1 MHLWSDFWEIVGYMV
16 SERGIE
22 FDPDKIKSILDMPVS
37 RIEKEINDF
46 LVSPMSGRPLLL
58 YLPVSDI
65 TLGCMRTQH
74 DDSRKEQ
81 AIYYLSKRILEYEMR
96 YVMIKRLCVALVWA
110 TRRSRHCMIEYSVC
124 LISRLD
130 PLRYLFDK
138 PALTGRLMRW
148 LVILSEFD
156 IQYVSQKSIK
166 RSIVANHLVSLS
178 ISEGKIVDDD
188 FSNEEFVAMTSLS
201 DRHPITNNI
210 VEYEACILVVRR
222 FDDLRYT
229 HLPRAQNQFV
239 DALATLAS
247 SVDIPTDVVIRPLLI
262 ESRGRHN
269 QGSEGIE
276 AVFMI
281 CGETLCRRSV
291 DCMLLLCL
299 NRASTDRVMREVHAG
314 ACGPHMGGHML
325 ARKIMRTE
333 LHTLTSPWPFSVWGI
348 DIIGKISLKS
358 SSCHEFILVAIDY
371 FTNTFPI
378 GVLADSCPL
387 NAP

>member
-1 MHLWSDFWEIVGYMV
+1 MNHKASPKDDFSLPHIDLLVDSTTSNSMLSFMDGFSRVMSFGLKNAKATYQRATTTLFHDMMHREVEVYVNDMIVKSEIAFENIKGYLL
-16 SERGIE
+16 S
-22 FDPDKIKSILDMPVS
+22 PPV
-37 RIEKEINDF
+37 

-65 TLGCMRTQH
+65 TLG
-74 DDSRKEQ
+74 
-81 AIYYLSKRILEYEMR
+81 Y
-96 YVMIKRLCVALVWA
+96 
-110 TRRSRHCMIEYSVC
+110 
-124 LISRLD
+124 

-178 ISEGKIVDDD
+178 ISEMEVFGE
-188 FSNEEFVAMTSLS
+188 SNLVLRQIQGDWRTRDVKLRLYNAYLK
-201 DRHPITNNI
+201 
-210 VEYEACILVVRR
+210 LVVRR

-262 ESRGRHN
+262 ESRGLHN